1 MREDLDKLLSP
12 KRKRSTRS
20 TSSKKNSVSHQPNS
34 TQSLDN
40 VTSPISSPVGSQ
52 KSNYFF
58 GSDSNGDASYET
70 RGSASCT
77 EGNQKHVTRS
87 YIKNMSRMTSV
98 STTPPSSSSSG
109 YKSRLSLLSMVYQ
122 SAGKG
127 RTPCETTQI
136 ISPSPES
143 SPDPLKESSVRR
155 CDFEELVSD
164 YVMDPMCCGWN
175 VQLDRVDEFTD
186 QALSSEDTFE
196 NNVTVLGPPE
206 SSYMKR
212 HHSFT
217 CPGSENLRPQIDD
230 YFSSFEGES
239 DDETKSSVTTFKSRN
254 SRSKFLS
261 STSNS
266 TLPKNNN
273 QNSYDDR
280 QLCIERDGIDC
291 EGRLSALNM
300 GIGLGKRKSASRSLF
315 SVNDDEIYTESK
327 ISSVTEDTSSKSD
340 SYRHRSH
347 CNDENGN
354 ITAATTTATATATL
368 ESSRGFRLGSI
379 LEREGDSPEAPS
391 SSSSSCSSSSFKG
404 VSSSSTNMDTN
415 KNKNRNIIDNNS
427 SNNNNN
433 NNHNNDNSNNNDDS
447 NNGVTERSIG
457 RIGANLVVRG
467 NPFSSSECSSPPAY
481 AYSAN
486 STVERKN
493 VPSVTVEAEPASC
506 WELTAAYNSSHTV
519 RFPYGISSFPTRTPS
534 KSAAEH
540 MGDLGTPV
548 RTETDI
554 HSVLTKRIDCY

>member
-70 RGSASCT
+70 RGSACCT

-98 STTPPSSSSSG
+98 STTPPSSSSSD

-175 VQLDRVDEFTD
+175 VHPLDRVDEFRD
-186 QALSSEDTFE
+186 QALSSEDNFE
-196 NNVTVLGPPE
+196 NNVTVLEPPE
-206 SSYMKR
+206 SSFMKR

-239 DDETKSSVTTFKSRN
+239 DDETKSSVTTYKSRN
-254 SRSKFLS
+254 SKSKFS
-261 STSNS
+261 CSTS
-266 TLPKNNN
+266 TLPRNNN
-273 QNSYDDR
+273 NRNSYDDR

-300 GIGLGKRKSASRSLF
+300 GIGLGKRKSTSRSLF
-315 SVNDDEIYTESK
+315 SVNDDEIYNESK
-327 ISSVTEDTSSKSD
+327 MSSVTEDSSSKSD
-340 SYRHRSH
+340 SYRHRSN

-354 ITAATTTATATATL
+354 TTAATATATATF
-368 ESSRGFRLGSI
+368 ESSGSFRLGSI
-379 LEREGDSPEAPS
+379 LERDGDSPEVPSSFS
-391 SSSSSCSSSSFKG
+391 SSSSSSSKG
-404 VSSSSTNMDTN
+404 VSSSSINMDTN
-415 KNKNRNIIDNNS
+415 KNKNRNIIDNNNS
-427 SNNNNN
+427 NNDKVNVNNNNN
-433 NNHNNDNSNNNDDS
+433 NSNNNDD
-447 NNGVTERSIG
+447 NDNGVTKRSIG

-467 NPFSSSECSSPPAY
+467 NPFSRSECSSPPAY

-506 WELTAAYNSSHTV
+506 WELTAAYNSSDTV

-548 RTETDI
+548 RD
-554 HSVLTKRIDCY
+554 